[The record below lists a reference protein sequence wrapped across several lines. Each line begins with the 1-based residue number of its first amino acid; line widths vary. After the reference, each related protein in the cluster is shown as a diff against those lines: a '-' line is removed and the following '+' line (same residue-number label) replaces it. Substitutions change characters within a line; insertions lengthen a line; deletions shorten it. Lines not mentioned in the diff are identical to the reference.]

1 MIRSHRLLEI
11 KDPKRHGI
19 FLYHLGP
26 GPNYRCIF
34 QTNIPIGKVIGKFCR
49 KVMKE
54 IKDAEFENIII
65 DCSIDILE
73 EVLRQ
78 AQQVGIMSEKNKII
92 VTSLVII
99 KRFLSFS
106 SRDKGGNFVE
116 ILAKI
121 LSKRLKRA
129 SNCPFRTS
137 KRSI

>member
-1 MIRSHRLLEI
+1 
-11 KDPKRHGI
+11 
-19 FLYHLGP
+19 
-26 GPNYRCIF
+26 
-34 QTNIPIGKVIGKFCR
+34 
-49 KVMKE
+49 MKE

-116 ILAKI
+116 ILPKI

-129 SNCPFRTS
+129 PNCPFRTS